1 MDSLTHVLREL
12 CFRFGL
18 FLFGVRFYELQVNV
32 STYVDYEFD
41 IELDPNISVNFKFH
55 KVPCSDIVLKRGI
68 LSSAMY
74 TSFIVHAYFSIEG
87 EAFETPLNGKSFFF
101 NGGSDWFGIPEER
114 VLRLIADIY
123 LDYIKTKLLHP
134 SLSVI

>member
-1 MDSLTHVLREL
+1 MEPLTHVLKEL

-18 FLFGVRFYELQVNV
+18 FLFGVRFYELNV
-32 STYVDYEFD
+32 VEETPVDYEFN
-41 IELDPNISVNFKFH
+41 IALDLGLTVTFKFH
-55 KVPCSDIVLKRGI
+55 KVTCSDIVLKRSI

-74 TSFIVHAYFSIEG
+74 TSYIVHAYFYFGDEIY
-87 EAFETPLNGKSFFF
+87 ATPLNGKAFFF
-101 NGGSDWFGIPEER
+101 NGGSDWFSIPEER